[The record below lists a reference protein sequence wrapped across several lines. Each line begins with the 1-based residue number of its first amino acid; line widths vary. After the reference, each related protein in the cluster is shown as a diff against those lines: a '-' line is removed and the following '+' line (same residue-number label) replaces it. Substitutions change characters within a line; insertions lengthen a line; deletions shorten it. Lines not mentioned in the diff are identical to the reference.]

1 MKNIYVYWNWMNKKY
16 LENLIEFCFVLF
28 FLQLLFLKNYGHHSD
43 INNDN
48 DGDHWLSVIWL
59 EIIIFHPLSSMKTNE
74 LIVNN
79 IPFSKKKISDNFHY
93 HLILNLNLLNFR
105 LVFFFTNEWKSI
117 TNKKE
122 KLDVAV
128 VVTIRTKTDLKLK
141 MEKKNKKK
149 KNSNW

>member
-1 MKNIYVYWNWMNKKY
+1 
-16 LENLIEFCFVLF
+16 
-28 FLQLLFLKNYGHHSD
+28 
-43 INNDN
+43 
-48 DGDHWLSVIWL
+48 
-59 EIIIFHPLSSMKTNE
+59 MKTNE

-79 IPFSKKKISDNFHY
+79 IPFSKQTSLFSLSFDFQSKFIEFPFS
-93 HLILNLNLLNFR
+93 
-105 LVFFFTNEWKSI
+105 FFFTNEWKSI

-149 KNSNW
+149 KNSN